1 MKKIIL
7 IGGGGHCKS
16 CIEVIHSQG
25 VYEIAGILD
34 GALVTGNVLGY
45 PVIGDDDMIETLAA
59 EGHYFLVTVG
69 QIKNSTIR
77 RLLFE
82 RVKAAGGM
90 LAEVKASTAYVS
102 EYAAVGEG
110 TVLMHGVFVNAGVS
124 IGVNGIINTK
134 ALVEHDVRI
143 GDHCHVS
150 TGSIINGDCV
160 VGDESFVGSGAVV
173 RQGIVMA
180 GKTIAGAGA
189 VVVRDTEYEGVY
201 AGNPAVL
208 MNK

>member
-34 GALVTGNVLGY
+34 GALVAGNVLGY
-45 PVIGDDDMIETLAA
+45 PVIGDDEMIGTLAA
-59 EGHYFLVTVG
+59 EGHSFLITVG
-69 QIKNSTIR
+69 QIKNSGVR
-77 RLLFE
+77 QKLFE
-82 RVKAAGGM
+82 KVRAAKGIF
-90 LAEVKASTAYVS
+90 AKVVASTAYVS
-102 EYAAVGEG
+102 EFASVGEG
-110 TVLMHGVFVNAGVS
+110 TILMHGVFVNAGVKM
-124 IGVNGIINTK
+124 GVNGIVNTK
-134 ALVEHDVRI
+134 TLVEHDVVI

-160 VGDESFVGSGAVV
+160 VEDDCFIGSGAVIK
-173 RQGIVMA
+173 QGIVITE
-180 GKTIAGAGA
+180 KTIIGAGA
-189 VVVRDTEYEGVY
+189 VVVRNTEYEGVY

>member
-25 VYEIAGILD
+25 LYEIAGILD
-34 GALVTGNVLGY
+34 GALVAGNVLGY
-45 PVIGDDDMIETLAA
+45 PVIGDDDMIEALAA
-59 EGHYFLVTVG
+59 DGHCFLITVG
-69 QIKNSTIR
+69 QIKNSGIR
-77 RLLFE
+77 RKLFE
-82 RVKAAGGM
+82 KVKACYGEFAV
-90 LAEVKASTAYVS
+90 VKASTAYVS
-102 EYAAVGEG
+102 EYASVGEG
-110 TVLMHGVFVNAGVS
+110 TILMHGVFVNAGVS

-134 ALVEHDVRI
+134 ALVEHDVVI
-143 GDHCHVS
+143 GNHCHIS

-160 VGDESFVGSGAVV
+160 VEDNCFIGSGAVI
-173 RQGIVMA
+173 RQGIVIA
-180 GKTIAGAGA
+180 EKTVAGAGA
-189 VVVRDTEYEGVY
+189 VVVRNTEYEGVY